1 MGKISKEEKINFA
14 VAFAETG
21 NGFRALEYAGLPRD
35 YDILFKLTTDKQ
47 IEKFIDKYAELVELA
62 KGRTREA
69 HIAKL
74 EEMFDEVAEAPESE
88 KKNYHAAARLSER
101 IEKLKGWD
109 KTGANNMI
117 EIDLQ
122 LGADKPIMEHEETQ
136 EEQEEKVLNHFR
148 KDGLL

>member
-1 MGKISKEEKINFA
+1 MGKISKEQKIKFA

-21 NGFRALEYAGLPRD
+21 NGFHAMECAGLPKD
-35 YDILFKLTTDKQ
+35 YDTFFKLATDKQ

-62 KGRTREA
+62 KGRTKEA

-74 EEMFDEVAEAPESE
+74 EMMFDEVAESLEN
-88 KKNYHAAARLSER
+88 KNYHAAARLSER

-109 KTGANNMI
+109 KQGTGNMI
-117 EIDLQ
+117 EIDLR
-122 LGADKPIMEHEETQ
+122 LGDDKPVSEQEETQ
-136 EEQEEKVLNHFR
+136 EEQEEKVFNHFK

>member
-1 MGKISKEEKINFA
+1 MGRISKEEKINFA

-21 NGFRALEYAGLPRD
+21 NGFRALESAGLPKD
-35 YDILFKLTTDKQ
+35 YDILYKLATDKQ

-74 EEMFDEVAEAPESE
+74 EEMFDEVAESAPL

-109 KTGANNMI
+109 KTGANSI
-117 EIDLQ
+117 IDIDLQ
-122 LGADKPIMEHEETQ
+122 LGTDSPTLEHEETE

>member
-1 MGKISKEEKINFA
+1 MGRISKEEKINFA

-21 NGFRALEYAGLPRD
+21 NGFRALESAGLPRD
-35 YDILFKLTTDKQ
+35 YDILYKLATDKQ

-74 EEMFDEVAEAPESE
+74 EEMFDEVAESAPL

-109 KTGANNMI
+109 KTGTNSI
-117 EIDLQ
+117 IDIDLQ
-122 LGADKPIMEHEETQ
+122 LGTDSPTLEHEETE